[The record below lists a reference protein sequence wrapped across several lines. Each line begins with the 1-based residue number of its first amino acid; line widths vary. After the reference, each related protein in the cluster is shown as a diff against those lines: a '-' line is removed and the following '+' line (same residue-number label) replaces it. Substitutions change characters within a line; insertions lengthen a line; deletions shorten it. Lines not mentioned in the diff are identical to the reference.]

1 MSQFMDFQRKKKMT
15 YRWQETLV
23 SPEVTISET
32 LRIIARSSLQIA
44 LVVDDQGKLL
54 GTVTDGDIRRALIS
68 STALDVP
75 VRNIMNADP
84 LTGSPNDGYEVLI
97 VRMQPDRLHQIPI
110 VNDDR
115 VVVGLVTQADGPIGA
130 GPELASLAS
139 GRAVSFFSEDMRGS
153 KNQLDAQIDGRR
165 ILVIG
170 GAGSIGGAVVHK
182 LAAGTPAALHIVDQ
196 NENNLAEIVRDLRSR
211 ANGLEIKDFRT
222 YPLDY
227 GSQPMR
233 MILTDMPPYDVI
245 LNFAALKHV
254 RSEKDIYSLLQMLD
268 TNVAK
273 QVRFMR
279 WLKDTSFTGRYFC
292 VSTDKAANPVSL
304 LGASKRLM
312 EHIIFSDK
320 IVSGFKGQVT
330 SARFANVAFSEGSL
344 LHAFLNRLRK
354 RQPLAVPKDT
364 RRYFVSLDEAAD
376 ICLLAA
382 MLAQPNTIVV
392 PRLNPEHDLQLLDGI
407 AVKVLEYFGMEAVIY
422 EEEEA
427 ARKAINSDL
436 RHSQYPLLLT
446 ALNTSGEKPFEEF
459 VGENERITDIGFKSI
474 EGVSYIEPEAG
485 TLEALFEE
493 IENILAGKTYMDKD
507 TTVGKIAKVI
517 PEFHHI
523 ETGKNLDQ
531 RM

>member
-1 MSQFMDFQRKKKMT
+1 MEFQRKKKMT
-15 YRWQETLV
+15 YRWQETLI
-23 SPEVTISET
+23 SPEATINET
-32 LRIIARSSLQIA
+32 LRVVARSSLQIA
-44 LVVDDQGKLL
+44 LVVDDGHKLL
-54 GTVTDGDIRRALIS
+54 GTVTDGDVRRALIS
-68 STALDVP
+68 DVSLDVP
-75 VRNIMNADP
+75 VRNIMNTDP
-84 LTGSPNDGYEVLI
+84 LTGSPSDSYEVLI
-97 VRMQPDRLHQIPI
+97 IRMQPDRLHQIPI
-110 VNDDR
+110 IDENR
-115 VVVGLVTQADGPIGA
+115 VVVGLVTQADGPLGA

-139 GRAVSFFSEDMRGS
+139 GRTVSFFYSDTHDHREQLESRINGS
-153 KNQLDAQIDGRR
+153 R

-182 LAAGTPAALHIVDQ
+182 LAEDKPASLHIVDQ
-196 NENNLAEIVRDLRSR
+196 NENNLAELVRDLRSR
-211 ANGLEIKDFRT
+211 PGGIKIEDFRT

-233 MILTDMPPYDVI
+233 LLLDDVPPYDVI
-245 LNFAALKHV
+245 MNFAALKHV

-279 WLKDTSFTGRYFC
+279 WLKNLNFNGRYFC

-320 IVSGFKGQVT
+320 IVPEFKGVVT
-330 SARFANVAFSEGSL
+330 SARFANVAFSDGSL
-344 LHAFLNRLRK
+344 LHAFLNRLRR

-364 RRYFVSLDEAAD
+364 RRYFVSLEEAAD

-382 MLAQPNTIVV
+382 LLAKPNTVVV
-392 PRLNPEHDLQLLDGI
+392 PRLNPGKDLQLLDGI
-407 AVKVLEYFGMEAVIY
+407 AIKVLEYFGLEASIY
-422 EEEEA
+422 EDEDM
-427 ARKAINSDL
+427 ARNSIGNDL
-436 RHSQYPLLLT
+436 EHSRYPLLLT
-446 ALNTSGEKPFEEF
+446 TLNTSGEKSFEEF
-459 VGENERITDIGFKSI
+459 IAKNETVSDIGFKSL
-474 EGVSYIEPEAG
+474 EGVNYVGPEEG
-485 TLEALFEE
+485 TLEALCEE
-493 IENILAGKTYMDKD
+493 IENIFAGKARMDKD
-507 TTVGKIAKVI
+507 AIVGKIAKII